1 MSFLHKL
8 QIKYFFTV
16 VMELLQEKLAEYLLG
31 LIKSNLAIVSTGGDQ
46 FLVMVNSDAFNE
58 TLRLINY
65 YWRA

>member
-1 MSFLHKL
+1 
-8 QIKYFFTV
+8 
-16 VMELLQEKLAEYLLG
+16 MELLQEKLAEYLLG

-65 YWRA
+65 DRWA